1 MQVYAIMWHSS
12 YNYVCILC
20 ALNPYNVSDECF
32 IREFLYI
39 CNSGQKMYAHI
50 WVSLGKNQLT

>member
-20 ALNPYNVSDECF
+20 TLNPYNVSDECF

-39 CNSGQKMYAHI
+39 CNSGQKCMPIYGSP
-50 WVSLGKNQLT
+50 WVNNQQT